1 MGHAEVCHHKIIL
14 KTKTLFKLLPEVGI
28 AERGGQELDTS
39 GVEGSLVGR
48 DNKLMTPGSE
58 VTIAEEQETLG
69 SGSTPFPQGITLL
82 LDATAVITD
91 VSPELEMV
99 TVLETTGM
107 STVVVL
113 SEVVRIVSVF
123 EAGVSSTS
131 IASGRETSTFS
142 PRGFDISSFSSGAGG
157 SGCDEGGLGDDGT
170 SEEEEGSA
178 SGLCFSLPLIP
189 FVWFLLAAYS
199 LRSTRIAILY
209 GKRVNYQGNNLG
221 TQI

>member
-1 MGHAEVCHHKIIL
+1 MGHAEVCHHRIIL

-107 STVVVL
+107 STVVVF

-123 EAGVSSTS
+123 GAGVSSTS

-142 PRGFDISSFSSGAGG
+142 SRGFDISSFSSGAGG

-178 SGLCFSLPLIP
+178 SGLCFSVPLIP

-209 GKRVNYQGNNLG
+209 GKRVNYHGNNLG